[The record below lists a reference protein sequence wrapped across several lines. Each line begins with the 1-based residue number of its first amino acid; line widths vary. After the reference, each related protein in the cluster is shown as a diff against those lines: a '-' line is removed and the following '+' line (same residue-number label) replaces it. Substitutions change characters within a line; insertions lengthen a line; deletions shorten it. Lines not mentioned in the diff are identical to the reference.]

1 MWLKNIMWLLK
12 LSCDTN
18 TNFTW
23 WSCDYGIIEIREEKG
38 RIGQPAEFIAKVTRV
53 NLLIRF
59 LKKYILFSNNWIKV
73 WLSWRSIFGQNYV
86 FSGQKIFWMKMTILK
101 IFGLKKLEAFWATSN
116 CFEWNKTHILLKNKK
131 IILSPKWTVIG
142 YTVDGHNLYWT
153 IHMGQTRRFKQLKIN
168 GSKN

>member
-1 MWLKNIMWLLK
+1 MSFPNHKKYFKNFKLIYVTQNEIK
-12 LSCDTN
+12 RIGITDGPYVAQKYHVTAEILSCDTK

-23 WSCDYGIIEIREEKG
+23 WSCDYEIIEIRDEKG

-86 FSGQKIFWMKMTILK
+86 FSGQKIFWVKMTIRK
-101 IFGLKKLEAFWATSN
+101 IFEFKKYQIVLNEIKLIF
-116 CFEWNKTHILLKNKK
+116 
-131 IILSPKWTVIG
+131 
-142 YTVDGHNLYWT
+142 Y
-153 IHMGQTRRFKQLKIN
+153 
-168 GSKN
+168 